1 MRDEP
6 VLPARSSHEGFG
18 SAAVCL
24 LALALLLGLGGGLML
39 VASVVAAPMGPEDE
53 VSDAVWAVPL
63 LFSLTGVILALVGRA
78 GLIQGAL
85 VVIGVLLVAAS
96 VMVLVESLRS
106 TRITSALT
114 VLAVPLLLG
123 VLAIV
128 LGWRDRQLRRRH
140 RSPMTAGR
148 T

>member
-18 SAAVCL
+18 AAAVCL
-24 LALALLLGLGGGLML
+24 IALALLLGLGGGLML
-39 VASVVAAPMGPEDE
+39 VASLMAAPMGPEDE
-53 VSDAVWAVPL
+53 VSDAVWAVPML
-63 LFSLTGVILALVGRA
+63 LSLTGVILALVGRA

-96 VMVLVESLRS
+96 VTVRVEYLRS
-106 TRITSALT
+106 TPITSAVT

-128 LGWRDRQLRRRH
+128 LGWRDRRVRGRR